1 MSPVTHADITRRLR
15 RCDSRESRLDAIA
28 EMMLAVAEHPE
39 MQDKII
45 LLDHL
50 NALAERTA
58 SDYQYVPPS
67 QDCRPCPRITRQ
79 HHTVGLEFADLY
91 PGALGKVWALPVLT
105 EEFIADHRY
114 VWRRRKR

>member
-1 MSPVTHADITRRLR
+1 MVPVTHADILRRLR

-28 EMMLAVAEHPE
+28 EMILAVSEHPE

-50 NALAERTA
+50 AAQAERTA
-58 SDYQYVPPS
+58 KRYSYVALS
-67 QDCRPCPRITRQ
+67 KDRRPCPRVTRR
-79 HHTVGLEFADLY
+79 HHTVGLDFADLY

-105 EEFIADHRY
+105 QEFVEDHRY
-114 VWRRRKR
+114 VWRRR